1 MPVALAVGALLALAR
16 RGGLSELRAGSSL
29 ASNSTDGPLFP
40 RPPADRPRSGT
51 AGAVGA
57 STTIEVPMSAFLAF
71 PAVVDWLKHH
81 GSGVE
86 GGGVDPNATVEAQG
100 ALLDYL
106 PARVTLELSPALTAG
121 SLGDAAAGGYVAF
134 NLFNSKFASWLV
146 VMDLRGSLL
155 QVLPV
160 DDTGTEGS
168 FAHACGLKNYDEAS
182 LLLATSINN
191 TAAGHVWRLDWRTG
205 GATRLGA
212 DGALYGCHDVQWS
225 ARGGDAFWTPVSA
238 YPACGAQNEGVALY
252 DAGTGATR
260 RTVETGYEHCAA
272 DVNHAQLLADDTR
285 ALLSLRE
292 LDGVALYELDES
304 APAGRRAWTIGGP
317 YGEWP
322 VVDAARNVTH
332 PPGATVWK
340 GQHNAEWMGEGEV
353 WMYDNQGL
361 GNNSRLL
368 IVAVNE
374 SSRVATIAWEHDLG
388 VSTTIYGDCDP
399 TPAGGVLGS
408 YWSRRT
414 SNATADDEAD
424 AGVLEVSRATGEV
437 AWHMRI
443 YGKACPTDDCGDV
456 WNGDS
461 RSKDSSWTMYSV
473 ERFYDAPLLP
483 SPSLDGTN
491 GTNAAPE
498 CVLARDGGGDA
509 AEVRFTVFDSYKSSS
524 RKGGTFTLGEVSTGR
539 SVASGTF
546 TFNPHW
552 RPTVVSA
559 PVDVRRRSEPLELEL
574 VVNNSRGRGVSRAF
588 NCTW

>member
-1 MPVALAVGALLALAR
+1 MGACR
-16 RGGLSELRAGSSL
+16 
-29 ASNSTDGPLFP
+29 
-40 RPPADRPRSGT
+40 
-51 AGAVGA
+51 
-57 STTIEVPMSAFLAF
+57 
-71 PAVVDWLKHH
+71 
-81 GSGVE
+81 
-86 GGGVDPNATVEAQG
+86 
-100 ALLDYL
+100 
-106 PARVTLELSPALTAG
+106 
-121 SLGDAAAGGYVAF
+121 
-134 NLFNSKFASWLV
+134 
-146 VMDLRGSLL
+146 
-155 QVLPV
+155 
-160 DDTGTEGS
+160 S

-191 TAAGHVWRLDWRTG
+191 TASGHVWRLDWRTG

-498 CVLARDGGGDA
+498 CVLARDGGGAAA
-509 AEVRFTVFDSYKSSS
+509 AEVRFTVFDSFKSSS
-524 RKGGTFTLGEVSTGR
+524 RKGGTFTVGEVRTGR
-539 SVASGTF
+539 AVASGTF

-559 PVDVRRRSEPLELEL
+559 PVDVRRRAVPLELEL
-574 VVNNSRGRGVSRAF
+574 VVNNSRGRSVSRAF